1 MPKSWPNPKYEVRVT
16 FDAPVEFVY
25 RWCTDYTPQDARYEK
40 DEYQR
45 RILRRSPREVVYE
58 DLSESKDGWFWSRHV
73 VRLSPP
79 NHWHSDT
86 VGSHREYS
94 LDYRLARLPGN
105 RYSVDLEGA
114 PSALRNRRKES
125 RERPVGSFRREELAE
140 FPKGTRTGLP
150 EGPSQDE
157 LATAFLAEGRAARSA
172 ARVGSS
178 IEDGSLIRR
187 RGVASRCHRVASEGR
202 REPSSGEMR
211 GRTTEPDPDT
221 QTGSMRSSPN
231 VVVFIPARRCL
242 RSDRGRGSPP
252 ENSFAAGPTR
262 SPSLSPIGDWRD
274 SWEHRSALGRVE

>member
-105 RYSVDLEGA
+105 RTRLTLKARRRPYGIGGKNPAKGPWEVSVA
-114 PSALRNRRKES
+114 KSWRN
-125 RERPVGSFRREELAE
+125 FRRVLERDYQKAR
-140 FPKGTRTGLP
+140 PKT
-150 EGPSQDE
+150 S
-157 LATAFLAEGRAARSA
+157 
-172 ARVGSS
+172 
-178 IEDGSLIRR
+178 
-187 RGVASRCHRVASEGR
+187 
-202 REPSSGEMR
+202 
-211 GRTTEPDPDT
+211 
-221 QTGSMRSSPN
+221 
-231 VVVFIPARRCL
+231 
-242 RSDRGRGSPP
+242 
-252 ENSFAAGPTR
+252 
-262 SPSLSPIGDWRD
+262 
-274 SWEHRSALGRVE
+274 